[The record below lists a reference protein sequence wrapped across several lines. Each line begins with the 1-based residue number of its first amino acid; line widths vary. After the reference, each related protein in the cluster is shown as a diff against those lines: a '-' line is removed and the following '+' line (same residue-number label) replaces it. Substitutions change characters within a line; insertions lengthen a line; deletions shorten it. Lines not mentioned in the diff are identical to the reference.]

1 MECRMMSIVKLLE
14 TVSTPARRGII
25 SVFLVAS
32 AGFFSFESLAESYA
46 TPAVSDAFVATGPTG
61 NFKNNNYGG
70 GGALALAAG
79 ALPNGEFQS
88 VLKFDLSGARNSLD
102 SQYGAGNW
110 SIQSISLQLSSSPHN
125 NSIYNE
131 VHAGQFGI
139 SLMRDNSWIEG
150 TGNASN
156 PGATGIN
163 YNTLQT
169 SFINPALDSALG
181 TFNFSGGSSGLN
193 QYLLET
199 GSVLDAELMAGDNI
213 TLRLFA
219 ADNSVSYLFSSRA
232 ASSQAAQPELII
244 SAIPEPGVS
253 GLLAFGI
260 AVLLWQKKRSSA
272 FKHSA

>member
-1 MECRMMSIVKLLE
+1 MSLVNLLKSK
-14 TVSTPARRGII
+14 STPIRRVIV
-25 SVFLVAS
+25 SLVLAVS
-32 AGFFSFESLAESYA
+32 AESFPLESIAENYA
-46 TPAVSDAFVATGPTG
+46 APAVSDAFVATGPTG
-61 NFKNNNYGG
+61 NLKNNNYGG

-88 VLKFDLSGARNSLD
+88 VLKFDLSGARNTLD
-102 SQYGAGNW
+102 SQYGSGNW

-125 NSIYNE
+125 NSIYDE

-139 SLMRDNSWIEG
+139 SLMRNNSWIEG

-169 SFINPALDSALG
+169 SFINPALDSPLG
-181 TFNFSGGSSGLN
+181 TFSFDGDTSSLN

-199 GSVLDAELMAGDNI
+199 GSALNGELMSGDNI

-232 ASSQAAQPELII
+232 AGSQAAQPELII

-253 GLLAFGI
+253 ALLALGM
-260 AVLLWQKKRSSA
+260 AVLLLQKKRFSE
-272 FKHSA
+272 FKR